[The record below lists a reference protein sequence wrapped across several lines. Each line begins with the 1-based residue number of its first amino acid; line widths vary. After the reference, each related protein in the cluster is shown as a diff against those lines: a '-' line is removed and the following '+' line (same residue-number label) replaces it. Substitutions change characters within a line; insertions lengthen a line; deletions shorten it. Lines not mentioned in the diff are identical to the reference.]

1 MNAGHAKHVSP
12 RSRPVNALLAGVPS
26 TAERVS
32 DTEFE
37 ERPTRPAREEGE
49 MVIPGTYANVAAG
62 TVTLTATKTGY
73 ITQVT
78 DGLDVPVSAPP
89 RRPQRAGSLDPC
101 LDQSS
106 DFPQSSPIWGM
117 RGPRKGRKIQSR

>member
-49 MVIPGTYANVAAG
+49 MVIPGTYV
-62 TVTLTATKTGY
+62 
-73 ITQVT
+73 
-78 DGLDVPVSAPP
+78 
-89 RRPQRAGSLDPC
+89 C
-101 LDQSS
+101 E
-106 DFPQSSPIWGM
+106 
-117 RGPRKGRKIQSR
+117 RGGRHRHAHRNQDRLHHPGH